1 MAEDDR
7 KLLIGFEGR
16 LRHFIYLYGE
26 LKKENLS
33 LKQLLS
39 EKEAEIDRLNNRIK
53 ELEDMYANLKSAR
66 IISINDN
73 ELKDTRQRLMK
84 LVREV
89 DKCIALLNEEQN
101 GKSKRHGRQI
111 DYHSMDKRPAV
122 QNAHPPRR

>member
-1 MAEDDR
+1 MAEEDR

-16 LRHFIYLYGE
+16 LRHFIYLYSE

-39 EKEAEIDRLNNRIK
+39 EKETEINQLNNSIK

-73 ELKDTRQRLMK
+73 ELRDTRQRLTK

-89 DKCIALLNEEQN
+89 DKCIALLNE
-101 GKSKRHGRQI
+101 
-111 DYHSMDKRPAV
+111 
-122 QNAHPPRR
+122 

>member
-16 LRHFIYLYGE
+16 LRHFIYLYSE

-33 LKQLLS
+33 LRQLLS
-39 EKEAEIDRLNNRIK
+39 EKEAEIDCLNNRIK

-89 DKCIALLNEEQN
+89 DKCIALLNE
-101 GKSKRHGRQI
+101 
-111 DYHSMDKRPAV
+111 
-122 QNAHPPRR
+122 

>member
-16 LRHFIYLYGE
+16 LRHFIYLYDE

-33 LKQLLS
+33 LRQLLS

-89 DKCIALLNEEQN
+89 DKCIALLNE
-101 GKSKRHGRQI
+101 
-111 DYHSMDKRPAV
+111 
-122 QNAHPPRR
+122 

>member
-1 MAEDDR
+1 MYSCENNHRILCALWSITYICIEFWYIMAEDDR

-33 LKQLLS
+33 LRQLLS

-89 DKCIALLNEEQN
+89 DKCIALLNE
-101 GKSKRHGRQI
+101 
-111 DYHSMDKRPAV
+111 
-122 QNAHPPRR
+122 

>member
-7 KLLIGFEGR
+7 KRLIGFEGR

-39 EKEAEIDRLNNRIK
+39 EKEAEIDRLNNSIK

-89 DKCIALLNEEQN
+89 DKCIALLNE
-101 GKSKRHGRQI
+101 
-111 DYHSMDKRPAV
+111 
-122 QNAHPPRR
+122 

>member
-16 LRHFIYLYGE
+16 LRHFIYLYAE

-33 LKQLLS
+33 LRQLLS

-89 DKCIALLNEEQN
+89 DKCIALLNE
-101 GKSKRHGRQI
+101 
-111 DYHSMDKRPAV
+111 
-122 QNAHPPRR
+122 